1 MFFFGNSL
9 KTKSHTGESADKC
22 KSCSKV
28 FSCSKSLEV
37 HLVTRAG
44 HPVQSLNQLS
54 LFLFEICNSSVKSES
69 AFPGHVQGD
78 QLGRFFAKNGK
89 DGFPWPSFLDQ
100 KNLAREAQ
108 KCHLLGSVSLKV
120 KNQ

>member
-1 MFFFGNSL
+1 MRMSPSLEFKKMFFFGNSL

-54 LFLFEICNSSVKSES
+54 LFLFGICNPFLKSES
-69 AFPGHVQGD
+69 AYPGHVQGD
-78 QLGRFFAKNGK
+78 QLGHFFCKEGKNSN
-89 DGFPWPSFLDQ
+89 FVNNIVESHQ
-100 KNLAREAQ
+100 
-108 KCHLLGSVSLKV
+108 
-120 KNQ
+120 